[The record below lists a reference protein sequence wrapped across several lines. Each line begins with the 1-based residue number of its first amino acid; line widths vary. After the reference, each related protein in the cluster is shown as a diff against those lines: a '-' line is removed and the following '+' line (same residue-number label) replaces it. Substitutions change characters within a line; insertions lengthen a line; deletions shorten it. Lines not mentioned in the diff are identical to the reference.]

1 MRYRVTHRKRRLI
14 VAIFYN
20 HRNSRA
26 ITMNTKVIFPL
37 ILVTA
42 LFSNLALVLTGC
54 GGNKESPP
62 AEDKAQETE
71 KTINTS
77 TNELSPELESVTA
90 DKPRDDTGIITFK
103 SHRFSIENPENWTI
117 ETDNGTP
124 EIPLILTQKDGNT
137 TANIVVV
144 IEKVGDHLTNKV
156 NYEAYLA
163 SLKTSLKDY
172 NKISEERVGDFY
184 SVTFTHN
191 SNGRIVKQTVYNL
204 VKDSKRYTIA
214 ATDFVET
221 FDSNAPLLEKI
232 ASSFKLL

>member
-1 MRYRVTHRKRRLI
+1 
-14 VAIFYN
+14 
-20 HRNSRA
+20 
-26 ITMNTKVIFPL
+26 MNTKVIFPL

-42 LFSNLALVLTGC
+42 LFASLALVLTGC
-54 GGNKESPP
+54 GGNKEPPP
-62 AEDKAQETE
+62 AEDKAQVE
-71 KTINTS
+71 KTTNTS
-77 TNELSPELESVTA
+77 TNELSPELESATT
-90 DKPRDDTGIITFK
+90 DEPRDDTGTIVVK
-103 SHRFSIENPENWTI
+103 SHGFSIDNPENWTI
-117 ETDNGTP
+117 ETENGDP

-144 IEKVGDHLTNKV
+144 VEKVDDLLTSKV
-156 NYEAYLA
+156 NYEASLA
-163 SLKTSLKDY
+163 SLDATLKDY

-191 SNGRIVKQTVYNL
+191 SNGQIVKQTVYNL
-204 VKDSKRYTIA
+204 VKDSKGYTIA

>member
-1 MRYRVTHRKRRLI
+1 
-14 VAIFYN
+14 
-20 HRNSRA
+20 
-26 ITMNTKVIFPL
+26 MNTKVIFPL

-42 LFSNLALVLTGC
+42 LFASLALVLTGC
-54 GGNKESPP
+54 GGNKEPPP
-62 AEDKAQETE
+62 AEKTQETE
-71 KTINTS
+71 KTTNTS
-77 TNELSPELESVTA
+77 TNELSPELESATT
-90 DKPRDDTGIITFK
+90 DEPRDDTGTIVVK
-103 SHRFSIENPENWTI
+103 SHGFSIDNPENWTI
-117 ETDNGTP
+117 ETENGDP

-144 IEKVGDHLTNKV
+144 VEKVDDLLTSKV
-156 NYEAYLA
+156 NYEASLA
-163 SLKTSLKDY
+163 SLDATLKDY

-191 SNGRIVKQTVYNL
+191 SNGQIVKQTVYNL
-204 VKDSKRYTIA
+204 VKDSKGYTIA